1 MTRNAPKIQR
11 INDFVRKVLADFPVP
26 TQIAAQLIRER
37 VQPLTPLQLDPD
49 TTVLTTLEYNTDNP
63 NAAYTAVVIQS
74 LSLTQAMIS
83 NAPAPPGGM
92 LNTTGFSTT
101 APYFNV
107 VSELPRLMD
116 NRIPAMFNEEFIV
129 SGWIPPR
136 RYEALYLQSE
146 PQVYDPSTQLE
157 ISPKAFRQI
166 VHSSH
171 FEHAYDDAI
180 TQFWSKHRENYNTL
194 MRIAFTKAYLEQFQE
209 FTLTVAERQ
218 LAARAACIGIDKDHD
233 NLRLEDFLAPYRLD
247 PNLTLRVLRIH
258 NSESTDIL
266 TITDTRSQVSLL
278 YIPGNSSPF
287 HGFTNPAA
295 MRKWLVEAARDA
307 TQRRM
312 LTTHFDEDSV
322 DSGLVYSGV
331 EEALV
336 GMVAY
341 PEPAT
346 APGLFNSLLH
356 NNYWNPEQYINNP
369 TYPALG
375 SSPFEFTA
383 QQIRVR
389 MAKMAAR
396 SITSPLDTFK
406 ADTLDAMEKACILAI
421 PVALAMGNAL
431 LAEFCFL
438 TSGATEMVIG
448 ADDLLRGKPHAVQ
461 RIVFGALNALPVAV
475 HGVAKGIKNL
485 ESLRPRLGLATR
497 QDDGRISVTVIPDTP
512 AAGSTESR
520 IFSPRALPTG
530 LQIIRINGD
539 LFLTYKTPNE
549 LGFFELFVT
558 APGSPGT
565 LQSTGLYAIQSTDL
579 SWRRAGLAGGGAF
592 RNAWQ
597 RLYTRL
603 GGPEHSTVYS
613 AYEMPPPARATLAD
627 MLTDT
632 SSFSEHL
639 EPLGSDAQ
647 PIRDTRKV
655 FFEKRIKLS
664 EDAKTFFANR
674 PSSPMQPLL
683 PRLNLNESQ
692 PSIIQKLLRACDGLV
707 IGESHGAVASKAFL
721 IDNMQLLASQGVKR
735 LYFEHLL
742 TDVHM
747 PLIKAFYRS
756 RNALMPEELKAYL
769 NNIYPPLRDEHF
781 SFVNIITKARDA
793 GIKVQPLD
801 CTASYTLRDL
811 PDRADNLRQRMMN
824 YFATEVIQ
832 WLQTSKPRPG
842 KWVALVGDT
851 HTNTYRGIPGIAE
864 LTGSIGL
871 RIEDAAAGGH
881 LGIEVDTG
889 RTASLG
895 IGKGEGTVKAN
906 LVLRVD
912 KATLQRPAPTLPGP
926 SLLQAQTPQTQLTK
940 PGQFM
945 LTPATATTTAHLHY
959 RSRRG
964 DVRGFRI
971 NQQGSRYFINAPGWA
986 VDNKPFDSI
995 QALVDALKNPLGLEQ
1010 VGD

>member
-1 MTRNAPKIQR
+1 MNSNDAQIQR
-11 INDFVRKVLADFPVP
+11 INHFVRKVLADFPVP
-26 TQIAAQLIRER
+26 TQIAAQLIREH
-37 VQPLTPLQLDPD
+37 VQPLTQLELDPD
-49 TTVLTTLEYNTDNP
+49 TTFLTTLEYNTDNP
-63 NAAYTAVVIQS
+63 NAAYNAVVIQS

-92 LNTTGFSTT
+92 LDTTSFSTT
-101 APYFNV
+101 APYFNI
-107 VSELPRLMD
+107 VSKLPRLMD

-166 VHSSH
+166 VQSSH
-171 FEHAYDDAI
+171 FEQAYDEAI
-180 TQFWSKHRENYNTL
+180 TQFWNKHRENYSTL
-194 MRIAFTKAYLEQFQE
+194 MRIAFTKAYLQQFQE

-218 LAARAACIGIDKDHD
+218 LAARAACIGVDKDHD
-233 NLRLEDFLAPYRLD
+233 NLTLEDFLTPYRLD

-266 TITDTRSQVSLL
+266 TITDNRSQVSLL
-278 YIPGNSSPF
+278 YIPGNSSPL
-287 HGFTNPAA
+287 HGFNTPAD

-307 TQRRM
+307 TQRKM
-312 LTTHFDEDSV
+312 LTNHFDEDNV

-336 GMVAY
+336 GMLVY

-356 NNYWNPEQYINNP
+356 NNYWNPEHYINNP
-369 TYPALG
+369 TYPSLG
-375 SSPFEFTA
+375 SNPFEFTA
-383 QQIRVR
+383 RQIRLR
-389 MAKMAAR
+389 IAKLAAR

-406 ADTLDAMEKACILAI
+406 ANTLDAMEKACILAI

-431 LAEFCFL
+431 LAEFCFV

-448 ADDLLRGKPHAVQ
+448 ADDMLRGKPHAAQ
-461 RIVFGALNALPVAV
+461 RLVFGALNALPVAV
-475 HGVAKGIKNL
+475 YGVAKGVRSL
-485 ESLRPRLGLATR
+485 ENLRPRLGLATR

-512 AAGSTESR
+512 AAGSTESH
-520 IFSPRALPTG
+520 IFSPASRPTG
-530 LQIIRINGD
+530 LQTIRINGD
-539 LFLTYKTPNE
+539 LFLTYKTPNA

-558 APGSPGT
+558 SPSAPGT
-565 LQSTGLYAIQSTDL
+565 LQSTGLYALQSADMN
-579 SWRRAGLAGGGAF
+579 WRRAGLAGGGAF

-597 RLYTRL
+597 RIYTLL
-603 GGPEHSTVYS
+603 GGPEHSTLYS
-613 AYEMPPPARATLAD
+613 AYEMPPPVRGTLSS
-627 MLTDT
+627 MLTNA
-632 SSFSEHL
+632 SSFSENL
-639 EPLGSDAQ
+639 EPVGSDAQ
-647 PIRDTRKV
+647 SIRDARKV

-664 EDAKTFFANR
+664 EDAEVFFANR
-674 PSSPMQPLL
+674 PFSPMQPML
-683 PRLNLNESQ
+683 PRLSLNESQ
-692 PSIIQKLLRACDGLV
+692 PSIIQKLLHACDGLV

-747 PLIKAFYRS
+747 PLLKAFYRS

-769 NNIYPPLRDEHF
+769 NTIYPPLSDQHF
-781 SFVNIITKARDA
+781 SFVNIVTQARDA
-793 GIKVQPLD
+793 GIKVQPID
-801 CTASYTLRDL
+801 CTVSYMLRDL
-811 PDRADNLRQRMMN
+811 PDSADNLRQRMMN
-824 YFATEVIQ
+824 YFATEVIE
-832 WLQTSKPRPG
+832 WVQTTKPRPG

-851 HTNTYRGIPGIAE
+851 HTNTYKGIPGIAE
-864 LTGSIGL
+864 LTSSIGL
-871 RIEDAAAGGH
+871 RIEDATAGGH

-895 IGKGEGTVKAN
+895 IGKGQGTVKAN

-912 KATLQRPAPTLPGP
+912 KATLQRPASPLPGP
-926 SLLQAQTPQTQLTK
+926 SQLLANTPQTQLSK

-945 LTPATATTTAHLHY
+945 LTSATPTTTAHLHY

-964 DVRGFRI
+964 DLRDFRI
-971 NQQGSRYFINAPGWA
+971 NQQGSRYFISAPGWA
-986 VDNKPFDSI
+986 VDTVPFDSI
-995 QALVDALKNPLGLEQ
+995 QALVEALKNSTGLMQ
-1010 VGD
+1010 VGS